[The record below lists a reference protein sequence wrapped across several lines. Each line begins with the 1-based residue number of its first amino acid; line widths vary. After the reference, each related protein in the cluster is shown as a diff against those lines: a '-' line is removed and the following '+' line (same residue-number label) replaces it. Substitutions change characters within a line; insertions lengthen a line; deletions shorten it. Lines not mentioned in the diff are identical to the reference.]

1 MDLYYCP
8 LGRWLAYF
16 HDKKKL
22 YQCKMILRPH
32 HNYIS
37 EKFVVSTASLGAAL
51 SFSLS
56 LYAFPLTE
64 KMDSLYVKAFGKLKN
79 I

>member
-1 MDLYYCP
+1 MGRVMSFLSRCSLDLYYCP

-22 YQCKMILRPH
+22 YQWKMIWRPH

-37 EKFVVSTASLGAAL
+37 EKFVVSTASLCAAL

-56 LYAFPLTE
+56 LYIMPYINR
-64 KMDSLYVKAFGKLKN
+64 KDG
-79 I
+79 